1 MPLFFFHLR
10 TAQGVDRD
18 DVGTPFPGLEAAYLD
33 ACRAI
38 PEMVNGLFR
47 DGLDPLRCV
56 FEVTNEHGQHL
67 MEVPFAERLTKDV
80 AQIRPAVTSDGDDVA
95 TLDRLFLSVA
105 HNLTEAQKLRRSVQT
120 ARLRLARTL
129 SSRNKP
135 FLSSIAQ
142 AYGVPEAVA
151 DGRVSATM
159 Q

>member
-1 MPLFFFHLR
+1 MPQFYFHLR
-10 TAQGVDRD
+10 TAQGVEWD
-18 DVGTPFPGLEAAYLD
+18 DTGIQFSDLGTAYLD

-38 PEMVNGLFR
+38 PALVPELLDRGC
-47 DGLDPLRCV
+47 DPLRCA
-56 FEVTNEHGQHL
+56 FEITDEGGQNL